1 MTIHITGDTH
11 GEVSRL
17 IEYNKT
23 KPGDI
28 IIITGDFG
36 MLWRRNDFSKISKLN
51 KAAEEK
57 NIMYLFCDGNHENF
71 ELLEAYPEEEKYG
84 GKVGKISK
92 YIYHLKR
99 GEIYTIEDKTF
110 FVFGGASSIDRMYR
124 TPYVSW
130 WPHEL
135 PSSSEINN
143 AYNNLERI
151 NHEPEYIITHTAPTF
166 FLKYIRGFQVI
177 NWPDAAQDV
186 LNDLVQKIAIENPK
200 YKHWY
205 FGHFHIDRFSRKY
218 KFHALYESWQ
228 IIK

>member
-17 IEYNKT
+17 TDYKNT

-28 IIITGDFG
+28 VIITGDFG
-36 MLWRRNDFSKISKLN
+36 MLWRRNDFSKIILLN
-51 KAAEEK
+51 KAAEARG
-57 NIMYLFCDGNHENF
+57 ITYLFCDGNHENY
-71 ELLEAYPEEEKYG
+71 EMLAEKPIEEKFG

-99 GEIYTIEDKTF
+99 GEVYTIEGKTF

-124 TPYVSW
+124 TPFISW
-130 WPHEL
+130 WPEEL

-143 AYNNLERI
+143 AYTNLERI
-151 NHEPEYIITHTAPTF
+151 NFEPEFIITHTAPTM
-166 FLKYIRGFQVI
+166 FLKSIRGFKVI

-186 LNDLVQKIAIENPK
+186 LNELVQKIALNNPK
-200 YKHWY
+200 FKHWY

-228 IIK
+228 KI